1 MATFNR
7 VYAIAGDNIT
17 VVGGPTLIF
26 LNPKAT
32 GAGSGIEVLRVWCS
46 QRANAVSAM
55 QGIQIHTQVS
65 TFPTLVS
72 ATPRV
77 LHSDDPISG
86 LVGATTGAA
95 GTCGINAS
103 AEGAGAQS
111 PLVNDNFNVLN
122 GWLYVPTP
130 EERIRIGVA
139 AAATGLGVRFTN
151 TPATLTGWSFG
162 LIYQEV

>member
-1 MATFNR
+1 MATYNR
-7 VYAIAGDNIT
+7 VYSIIGDNIT
-17 VVGGPTLIF
+17 VVGAPTLIF
-26 LNPKAT
+26 VNPKAT
-32 GAGSGIEVLRVWCS
+32 GAGSGLELLRIWVS
-46 QRANAVSAM
+46 QRANATSAQ
-55 QGIQIHTQVS
+55 QGIQVHTQVS
-65 TFPTLVS
+65 AFPTVVS

-86 LVGATTGAA
+86 IVGGTAGAA

-111 PLVNDNFNVLN
+111 ALLNDNFNVLN

-139 AAATGLGVRFTN
+139 AASTGLGLRFTN

-162 LIYQEV
+162 MVYQEV